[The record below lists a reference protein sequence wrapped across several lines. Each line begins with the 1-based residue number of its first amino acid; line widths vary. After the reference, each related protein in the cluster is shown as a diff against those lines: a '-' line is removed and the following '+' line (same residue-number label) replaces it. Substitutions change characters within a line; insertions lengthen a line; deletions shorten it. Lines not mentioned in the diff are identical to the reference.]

1 VSVGVHGSATV
12 APSEAGLTAPSA
24 PGAEPPA
31 IEVRGLVKR
40 YAGRSV
46 VDGVDLSVL
55 AGEIVALLGPNG
67 AGKTTTVEI
76 IEGYRRPDAGS
87 VQVFG
92 LDPRRDGRRIRA
104 RSGLMLQRADLWNQ
118 VRVGEAVRLFA
129 AFYAQPLDP
138 ARLLEQVGLDHLARA
153 RYRTLSGGERQRL
166 GLALALVGRPELAIL
181 DEPTAAM
188 DVTARRATWEL
199 LRELRGRGSAILL
212 TTHLLDEAEA
222 LADRLAIMDRGRLVA
237 SGSATEIL
245 AGEGKAAGTDAGNER
260 ADGVRLLL
268 AIGRSLAVEEGQ
280 QLQAL
285 VATDGLLERGPGRY
299 ELRVREPSEALVV
312 VAAWLRERGIAPL
325 ELRFGEGTLEDVY
338 LRLTSEPLDL
348 PAEASRRRGR

>member
-1 VSVGVHGSATV
+1 VSVGVHGSA
-12 APSEAGLTAPSA
+12 
-24 PGAEPPA
+24 EPLA
-31 IEVRGLVKR
+31 IEVHGLVKR

-46 VDGVDLSVL
+46 VDGLDLSVR

-67 AGKTTTVEI
+67 AGKTTTVET
-76 IEGYRRPDAGS
+76 IEGYRRPDAGT
-87 VQVFG
+87 VRVFG
-92 LDPRRDGRRIRA
+92 LDPRRDGERIRA

-118 VRVGEAVRLFA
+118 VRVSEAVRLFA
-129 AFYAQPLDP
+129 AFYARPLDP
-138 ARLLEQVGLDHLARA
+138 GRLIEQVGLDHLARA

-199 LRELRGRGSAILL
+199 LRELRGLGSAVLL

-245 AGEGKAAGTDAGNER
+245 AGEGKAARSGTGKGPG
-260 ADGVRLLL
+260 DGVRLLL
-268 AIGRSLAVEEGQ
+268 AIGRSLAVDEGQ

-348 PAEASRRRGR
+348 PAEPSRRRGR